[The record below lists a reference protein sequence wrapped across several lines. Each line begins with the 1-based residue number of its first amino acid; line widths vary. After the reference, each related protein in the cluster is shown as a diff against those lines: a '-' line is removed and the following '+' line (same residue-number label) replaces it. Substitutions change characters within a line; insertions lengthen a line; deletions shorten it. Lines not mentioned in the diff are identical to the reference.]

1 MRYLFLVGLSLLA
14 FEAGAATGSAAADT
28 FYVRPSADCVNNGD
42 GMAYACAAS
51 AGASGAWRTSAAVS
65 YSTTTGVDDGDT
77 LKFCGNFVEADLDTG
92 AYFIFL
98 ASTVTAANE
107 AGRITITGDCS
118 ADGGPSTATVTGGAT
133 MTIGFAMSVSDYITL
148 QNFEFRDINQVVG
161 NTCSPASDPDAPI
174 FRNITGRGI
183 TNAGAAMSFNGVGYL
198 ADNIDIETAGEPIFI
213 CNGTTNVSAGTVRN
227 ARLVTT
233 STTDENAD
241 GIQQES
247 GGGSITLENVS
258 VYKSNPFKGC
268 GLVGSALG
276 AVKVDGFYCYY
287 TGTSAA
293 ITGLAVDGSAAG
305 GYVRNLWSNAP
316 GSALLLRDDVT
327 AFAGTFD
334 VSTMICAGVE
344 RCISLDGAHP
354 AGAFTFYQVSGWAT
368 GEWLYAVASFNPLS
382 AVFRNMYVD
391 APTALDINASVAA
404 ADIDIDYTRYGPTV
418 ANWSWRGTT
427 DTTFA
432 AYQVTS
438 SKDANSAVAD
448 PAFLGGTNPTSADGF
463 KLKPDSTLCRAGT
476 YVGKLKDYWGRSVDI
491 LDPSIGAM
499 DCNAEYRTDILT
511 RE

>member
-1 MRYLFLVGLSLLA
+1 MMRSLLIA
-14 FEAGAATGSAAADT
+14 LLLLSFEAGAATGSAAADT
-28 FYVRPSADCVNNGD
+28 FYVRPASDCANNGD

-77 LKFCGNFVEADLDTG
+77 LKFCGDFVEADLDTG
-92 AYFIFL
+92 QYFIFL
-98 ASTVTAANE
+98 AATVTAANE

-118 ADGGPSTATVTGGAT
+118 ADGGASKATVTGGST
-133 MTIGFAMSVSDYITL
+133 MTVGFAMSVSDYITL
-148 QNFEFRDINQVVG
+148 DSFEFRDISQMVG

-183 TNAGAAMSFNGVGYL
+183 TNTGAAMSFNGIGYL
-198 ADNIDIETAGEPIFI
+198 AENIDIETVGEPIFI
-213 CNGTTNVSAGTVRN
+213 CNGTTNVSAGTVQN

-233 STTDENAD
+233 SITDENAD

-247 GGGSITLENVS
+247 GGGAITLTNID
-258 VYKSNPFKGC
+258 VYKYNPYKGC
-268 GLVGSALG
+268 GLVGSATG
-276 AVKVDGFYCYY
+276 AVKVDGFRCHYL
-287 TGTSAA
+287 GPAA
-293 ITGLAVDGSAAG
+293 AAVTGLAVDGSATG

-316 GSALLLRDDVT
+316 GFALLLRDDVT
-327 AFAGTFD
+327 AFSGTFD

-344 RCISLDGAHP
+344 RCIWLDGAHP
-354 AGAFTFYQVSGWAT
+354 AGAFTFSNISGWAT

-418 ANWSWRGTT
+418 ASWSWRGTT

-432 AYQVTS
+432 AYQATS

-448 PAFLGGTNPTSADGF
+448 PAFIGGTSPTTAEEF
-463 KLKPDSTLCRAGT
+463 KLRSNSPLIRAGT
-476 YVGKLKDYWGRSVDI
+476 CYLATGCAARDFGGRRPRVPPD
-491 LDPSIGAM
+491 IGAWQRVVG
-499 DCNAEYRTDILT
+499 D
-511 RE
+511 